1 MPQIIELWAN
11 TTRTWIRPSCLP
23 RLFAILAKSF
33 NNKHLR
39 EIRMVKQEGLSPLTN
54 TSKLQLPLESLL
66 LKLAWGLAEQLFY
79 HQDCK
84 ERSTQSG

>member
-23 RLFAILAKSF
+23 RLFAILGKSF

-39 EIRMVKQEGLSPLTN
+39 EIRIVKQEDAGLISPHKHVKITI
-54 TSKLQLPLESLL
+54 TSRVT
-66 LKLAWGLAEQLFY
+66 LAEISLGTS
-79 HQDCK
+79 
-84 ERSTQSG
+84 RTALLPPRL